1 MQDPKESCNETR
13 KTHTNAN
20 EMPPGSYNDLANVA
34 AWLEKFSEQ
43 AVVTRVNL
51 VGNLVGC
58 LSHIGEVDE
67 DRPFGRAKESITQSQ
82 NSSWKRF
89 FKCDSGSVG
98 QPVSG

>member
-1 MQDPKESCNETR
+1 MDKSQNLDRFDSITGLVLYNMQDPKESCNETR

-20 EMPPGSYNDLANVA
+20 EMPPGAYNDLANIA

-67 DRPFGRAKESITQSQ
+67 DRSF
-82 NSSWKRF
+82 
-89 FKCDSGSVG
+89 
-98 QPVSG
+98 

>member
-67 DRPFGRAKESITQSQ
+67 DRSF
-82 NSSWKRF
+82 
-89 FKCDSGSVG
+89 
-98 QPVSG
+98 

>member
-1 MQDPKESCNETR
+1 
-13 KTHTNAN
+13 
-20 EMPPGSYNDLANVA
+20 MPPGAYNDLANIA

-67 DRPFGRAKESITQSQ
+67 DRSF
-82 NSSWKRF
+82 
-89 FKCDSGSVG
+89 
-98 QPVSG
+98 